1 MANENKPQAPAQ
13 AAQPSKAEY
22 PFGIPAFGVPA
33 RRYNSRDGKSTMTC
47 QVRLPLLGAPG
58 LSLQASI
65 WAREQKAADDGTIE
79 VHYGVAL
86 PRDLH
91 AADNDQSAAAIV
103 RRVQNEVL
111 TGYDKWLDTAGA
123 EAQKPFD
130 DTPKL
135 VRKVAPAAAAASK

>member
-1 MANENKPQAPAQ
+1 MANENKQTAPAVP
-13 AAQPSKAEY
+13 AAQSKVDY
-22 PFGIPAFGVPA
+22 PFGVPAFGVPA
-33 RRYNSRDGKSTMTC
+33 RKYASRDGKSTMTC

-65 WAREQKAADDGTIE
+65 WAREQKAADGTIE

-130 DTPKL
+130 DTPRL
-135 VRKVAPAAAAASK
+135 VRKVAPAAAAAAAK

>member
-1 MANENKPQAPAQ
+1 VANENKQTAPAAAPAQ
-13 AAQPSKAEY
+13 PTY
-22 PFGIPAFGVPA
+22 PFGVPAFGVPA
-33 RRYNSRDGKSTMTC
+33 RKYASRDGKSTMTC

-65 WAREQKAADDGTIE
+65 WAREQKAADGTIE

-91 AADNDQSAAAIV
+91 AADNDQGAAAIV

-130 DTPKL
+130 DTPRL
-135 VRKVAPAAAAASK
+135 VRKVATPAAAASAK